1 MLQKKN
7 WWKSTVLMILTVVWS
22 FGFWFFWYSNKFL
35 IHNKIIVL
43 QAMLVVLFTLQGTT
57 LYNYYF
63 SQSLNPSQQ
72 YYMTLVTNS
81 TDLSDVFKMT
91 NISYFL
97 ENEIMVNFFSNRD
110 LTETSNVWVGPMQM
124 RIVLKFLRTNIIF

>member
-1 MLQKKN
+1 
-7 WWKSTVLMILTVVWS
+7 
-22 FGFWFFWYSNKFL
+22 
-35 IHNKIIVL
+35 
-43 QAMLVVLFTLQGTT
+43 MLVVLFTLQGTT